1 MCCVSLRVSLCLLY
15 QIRVLA
21 KTTYVS
27 DLNKL
32 DTLLHKTHIKVL
44 RIDMCRSIIL
54 LANSANT
61 ECRPFR
67 VKIYFSIFIIDGLQQ
82 RCRMIFLVS
91 LFVTSRNLLFG
102 VFLARKIIT
111 ISQKIAGIF
120 RQVLLKGV
128 LLSVSILKCFGK
140 TFSKYL
146 WKSRIFKKPLLHMNV
161 FASHF

>member
-1 MCCVSLRVSLCLLY
+1 MSLRVSLCLLY

-27 DLNKL
+27 DLSKL

-44 RIDMCRSIIL
+44 RMDMCRSIIL

-61 ECRPFR
+61 ECRPFQ

-102 VFLARKIIT
+102 VFLPRKIIQ
-111 ISQKIAGIF
+111 SHKKKPVNL
-120 RQVLLKGV
+120 RQVSLKGV
-128 LLSVSILKCFGK
+128 LLSANILECFGK
-140 TFSKYL
+140 IFSKYL
-146 WKSRIFKKPLLHMNV
+146 
-161 FASHF
+161 